1 MATVPRTADLPS
13 WARGLNAY
21 EAETSLGGDTPEEA
35 FGFKASGS
43 TGRPG
48 MIKGS
53 SKTQDM
59 AATRAF
65 RNRTS
70 PGGVYPSNAD
80 LNNKFR
86 AQDDQAKMSRA
97 GMWDNFVRSNRPPMH
112 GEMRKGSD
120 GQMWKY
126 NAATGHGEP
135 VQGAAPAVTAGAT
148 ASIGTANSVPAP
160 TNTPVPNAAS
170 QRNPAFVGPPAPG
183 KINYGTGERPKW
195 FSGGQEVGAAPPP
208 APPAPEQAAAD
219 ARKSALDSLQ
229 PKGVRS
235 KTRDLDQSLPP
246 TARALAEQANSQI
259 NRAKSRPSWVDTKG
273 SGISSTVTTSRVPV
287 TTTPLSGSTQP
298 AVSSQPSLSRGGG
311 AGTGTTG
318 PKQSGS
324 RSGGSD
330 ADQFQQRLSASMTI
344 GNNAKPYSST
354 RVGGAMPMGK
364 RPKWAA

>member
-21 EAETSLGGDTPEEA
+21 EAETSLGRDTPEEA
-35 FGFKASGS
+35 FGFKASGT

-70 PGGVYPSNAD
+70 PGGAYPSNAD

-135 VQGAAPAVTAGAT
+135 AQGAAPAATAGAS
-148 ASIGTANSVPAP
+148 ASIGTA
-160 TNTPVPNAAS
+160 
-170 QRNPAFVGPPAPG
+170 
-183 KINYGTGERPKW
+183 
-195 FSGGQEVGAAPPP
+195 
-208 APPAPEQAAAD
+208 
-219 ARKSALDSLQ
+219 
-229 PKGVRS
+229 
-235 KTRDLDQSLPP
+235 
-246 TARALAEQANSQI
+246 
-259 NRAKSRPSWVDTKG
+259 
-273 SGISSTVTTSRVPV
+273 SSVPV
-287 TTTPLSGSTQP
+287 TTTPLSGSTQL
-298 AVSSQPSLSRGGG
+298 AVSSQPALMGPRAPGMMKDEAGNPTTMFDWSQKAKIRQKQPGAFDPQVQKFKATLDQKYPTGSGG
-311 AGTGTTG
+311 AGSGTTG

-324 RSGGSD
+324 GAGGTD
-330 ADQFQQRLSASMTI
+330 DQFQQRLNASMTI

-354 RVGGAMPMGK
+354 RVGGAIPMGK